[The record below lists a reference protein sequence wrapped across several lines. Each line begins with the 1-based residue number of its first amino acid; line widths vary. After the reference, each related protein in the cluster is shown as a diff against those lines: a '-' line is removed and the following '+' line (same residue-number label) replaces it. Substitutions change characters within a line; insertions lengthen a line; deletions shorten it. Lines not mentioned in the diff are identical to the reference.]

1 MGEGELGGGGISTY
15 VLLLLVRQ
23 HKYRKVPLTSPK
35 SKSFSKIRRDTKWNK
50 IANFMSSFISAV
62 FWHHNHHPPNLDDRA
77 TCSPLLITINMLA
90 YPLALTALLAGSATA
105 VSRTTKQEFIRTMS
119 SQKNLDRKLMADV
132 AKTSRSLTKS
142 IKQNA
147 IMVPP
152 GRKLED
158 AANANQNQYNQ
169 NQYNQ
174 QQNQNQKYYSAN
186 YMSGTDDAFANA
198 DWENSWGF
206 DASQYSLSYERCATV
221 KHFDLDKAAQEDAT
235 SPFRTQHFAV
245 LRLCPTRTCDTP
257 DWYLQDDAGAEAEYE
272 AEAEEEQQQE
282 EQTETYGANGRGCQ
296 SNYAT
301 FLLDAGEYLEIMADY
316 EDTQFE
322 MYCGYCAHYMQS
334 QYNKWVSN
342 GGHRDLEFE
351 EFKND
356 PHRMLG
362 NEWNSCAVYAKACNG
377 GFADDYSD
385 YLNCAEVQKDNGM
398 VAYTQATCAEDG
410 ETITIGL
417 YSDEYC
423 SEDITSSS
431 NIANWIGEY
440 VDDEEMAHYY
450 KKVNAGLGELI
461 ASYGGQ
467 TNVNPNSVCMPC
479 AAEVSLLR
487 LRYHSLHPFS
497 TRF

>member
-1 MGEGELGGGGISTY
+1 
-15 VLLLLVRQ
+15 
-23 HKYRKVPLTSPK
+23 
-35 SKSFSKIRRDTKWNK
+35 
-50 IANFMSSFISAV
+50 
-62 FWHHNHHPPNLDDRA
+62 
-77 TCSPLLITINMLA
+77 MLA

-105 VSRTTKQEFIRTMS
+105 VSRTTKQEFIRKMS
-119 SQKNLDRKLMADV
+119 SQKNLDRKLMADA

-142 IKQNA
+142 IKQKA

-158 AANANQNQYNQ
+158 AANANQNNQ
-169 NQYNQ
+169 NQDNQ

-198 DWENSWGF
+198 DWENNWGF

-221 KHFDLDKAAQEDAT
+221 KHFDLDKAALEDAT

-245 LRLCPTRTCDTP
+245 LRLCPTKTCDTP
-257 DWYLQDDAGAEAEYE
+257 DWYLQDDAGAEAE
-272 AEAEEEQQQE
+272 AEEPV
-282 EQTETYGANGRGCQ
+282 ETYGATGRGCQ

-322 MYCGYCAHYMQS
+322 MYCGYCEAYMNS
-334 QYNKWVSN
+334 QYNKWVAN

-362 NEWNSCAVYAKACNG
+362 NEWNACSVYAKACKA
-377 GFADDYSD
+377 GFADDYSN
-385 YLNCAEVQKDNGM
+385 YLNCAQVQKDNGK

-410 ETITIGL
+410 KNITIGL

-431 NIANWIGEY
+431 NIANWIGEQ
-440 VDDEEMAHYY
+440 VEDEEMAHYY

-461 ASYGGQ
+461 ESYGGK

-487 LRYHSLHPFS
+487 LRYHSLHPFFTLES
-497 TRF
+497 NQHFSKSFTYSF

>member
-1 MGEGELGGGGISTY
+1 
-15 VLLLLVRQ
+15 
-23 HKYRKVPLTSPK
+23 
-35 SKSFSKIRRDTKWNK
+35 
-50 IANFMSSFISAV
+50 
-62 FWHHNHHPPNLDDRA
+62 
-77 TCSPLLITINMLA
+77 MLA

-174 QQNQNQKYYSAN
+174 NQKYYSAN
-186 YMSGTDDAFANA
+186 YVQGTDDAFANA

-221 KHFDLDKAAQEDAT
+221 KHFDLDKAAQEDST

-245 LRLCPTRTCDTP
+245 LRLCPTKTCDTP
-257 DWYLQDDAGAEAEYE
+257 DWYLTDDAGYE
-272 AEAEEEQQQE
+272 AEAEEQQQQE

-322 MYCGYCAHYMQS
+322 MYCGYCEHYMQS

-362 NEWNSCAVYAKACNG
+362 NEWNACSKYSKACNS
-377 GFADDYSD
+377 GFSDDYSD
-385 YLNCAEVQKDNGM
+385 YLNCAQVQKDNGM

-440 VDDEEMAHYY
+440 VDDEQMAHYY

-461 ASYGGQ
+461 ASYGGK